1 MTIII
6 SKEEINKMEN
16 IAEKKLIHWKK
27 YNTNQY
33 PHSFVKGKKMWINKI
48 KNIINTKDW
57 KLLW

>member
-1 MTIII
+1 
-6 SKEEINKMEN
+6 MEN